1 MSAASTVL
9 RDERSTRPL
18 RGVIGALLQRS
29 STADLALSRVRLAAL
44 DLTANEVSGPDRCR
58 VLLGQLD
65 ATTLADAIAPR
76 AASIAG
82 REVAGAPAGLEAMRR
97 LAGWIECGRLEVR
110 SAGIGLWTPDF
121 SIFRDAGGSATCLVG
136 AHYFGNPHLTVGP
149 SFTAILRNAPD
160 GALLQ
165 RRFDETWARGHD
177 VAPAIL
183 DVLRR
188 AARSPLTH
196 GPGVSPPS

>member
-1 MSAASTVL
+1 MVL
-9 RDERSTRPL
+9 RDEESARPL
-18 RGVIGALLQRS
+18 RAVIGALLQRS

-44 DLTANEVSGPDRCR
+44 DLTAREVSGPDRCR

-65 ATTLADAIAPR
+65 ATTLAEAIDPKSAG
-76 AASIAG
+76 AAG
-82 REVAGAPAGLEAMRR
+82 REANGASAGREAMRR
-97 LAGWIECGRLEVR
+97 LAGWIEGGRLEVR

-121 SIFRDAGGSATCLVG
+121 SIFRDARGAPTCLMG
-136 AHYFGNPHLTVGP
+136 AHYFGSPHLTVGP
-149 SFTAILRNAPD
+149 SFTAILRGARD

-183 DVLRR
+183 SVLRR
-188 AARSPLTH
+188 AAGFPHPDGS
-196 GPGVSPPS
+196 GVSTSP